1 MFANEFIFL
10 FHIFLV
16 LMAVLVGLRLGK
28 SALIAMVALQGVLAN
43 LFVVK
48 QIFLFGFS
56 VTCSDVFAVGCILSL
71 NLLQEYFGK
80 ESAKKAAQV
89 SLLTLVFFAIMSQ
102 VHLFYSPASFDIT
115 QGAFTAILSSTP
127 RLIFASIAT
136 FYLVQKFDLFFFP
149 LLKGKLAIR
158 MAISLTVSQ
167 LFDTVLFSLLGL
179 YGLVES
185 IFDIVLM
192 SFFIKC
198 IIIAASSPFVAF
210 SKRFV
215 RDEIQI

>member
-16 LMAVLVGLRLGK
+16 VASVLLGLRLGK
-28 SALIAMVALQGVLAN
+28 SALIALVALQGVLAN
-43 LFVVK
+43 FFVVK

-89 SLLTLVFFAIMSQ
+89 SLLSLIFFAIMSQ
-102 VHLFYSPASFDIT
+102 IHLFYAPTSFDT
-115 QGAFTAILSSTP
+115 THEAFTAILSSTP

-136 FYLVQKFDLFFFP
+136 FYFVQKFDIFFFP
-149 LLKGKLAIR
+149 LLKGKLPVRIF
-158 MAISLTVSQ
+158 ISLIVSQ
-167 LFDTVLFSLLGL
+167 AFDTILFSSLGL
-179 YGLVES
+179 YGLVAS
-185 IFDIVLM
+185 IADIVFM

-198 IIIAASSPFVAF
+198 IIIAASSPLVAF

-215 RDEIQI
+215 KNEIQV